1 MVIKYAF
8 YRESHYSSVTIVANS
23 IYNLI
28 IRVINWKFMK
38 STINQLSKIDKDI
51 LRILQD
57 DGRITYA
64 ELARQ
69 VGLTTTPCIERVR
82 RLERDGFIKQY
93 TTVIN
98 PEQLDAGLIVFV
110 QIRLDRTSKH
120 TFAQFKEAVLEVPEV
135 QECYL
140 VSGSFDYLIKVR
152 LADMAAY
159 RLFLEESLLS
169 VPAVQESTSVVVMEA
184 VKETLSVS
192 IP

>member
-1 MVIKYAF
+1 
-8 YRESHYSSVTIVANS
+8 
-23 IYNLI
+23 
-28 IRVINWKFMK
+28 MK

-82 RLERDGFIKQY
+82 RLERDGFIKHY

-110 QIRLDRTSKH
+110 QIHQL
-120 TFAQFKEAVLEVPEV
+120 
-135 QECYL
+135 
-140 VSGSFDYLIKVR
+140 
-152 LADMAAY
+152 
-159 RLFLEESLLS
+159 
-169 VPAVQESTSVVVMEA
+169 
-184 VKETLSVS
+184 
-192 IP
+192 